1 MSLDFFLLFVIT
13 FTGGLSYAWLG
24 AGSGVILVPL
34 LPYVSNLS
42 ALGAV
47 QASLIMAFFISF
59 INSLVFEFQ
68 KLILWSWIFKS
79 LFFVII
85 SAFLAGFCISF
96 LSPFQ
101 IRFIL
106 WSFLLLILLFPFILQ
121 DLKLKTQDLSKENE
135 YKKSK
140 FSSVVPSESGIL
152 SFFRTPSLFLLRLLN
167 SLQKSRYS
175 FESRYLE
182 KNKRFQSEPYKIKFF
197 YICNILA
204 GFSSGLTGVGGGLI
218 LSPFFHESRLIPS
231 KNIPAVLAVI
241 FFFIT
246 SFSLLGQIMQ
256 NSLNLTESSS
266 VFLVCLQILPGYLL
280 GSVVGYIVNKKQN
293 KAQLRRQIIRFLVL
307 AFFIK
312 MTVEVFFEF
321 LR

>member
-13 FTGGLSYAWLG
+13 FTGGLFYAWLG

-34 LPYVSNLS
+34 LPYVSNLP

-68 KLILWSWIFKS
+68 KLILWSWVFKS
-79 LFFVII
+79 LIFVIS
-85 SAFLAGFCISF
+85 SAFLAGFCIGF

-106 WSFLLLILLFPFILQ
+106 WTFFLLILLFPFILQ

-140 FSSVVPSESGIL
+140 LSPVIPAEAGIL
-152 SFFRTPSLFLLRLLN
+152 PFLRTLSFLRLLN
-167 SLQKSRYS
+167 FLQEYRYS
-175 FESRYLE
+175 LESRQPE
-182 KNKRFQSEPYKIKFF
+182 KNKRFQPEPYKIKFF
-197 YICNILA
+197 YLCNILA

-241 FFFIT
+241 FFFVT
-246 SFSLLGQIMQ
+246 GFSLLGQIMQ
-256 NSLNLTESSS
+256 SSLNLTQSSS

-293 KAQLRRQIIRFLVL
+293 KAQLRRQIIRFLVF

-312 MTVEVFFEF
+312 MTIEVSFEL